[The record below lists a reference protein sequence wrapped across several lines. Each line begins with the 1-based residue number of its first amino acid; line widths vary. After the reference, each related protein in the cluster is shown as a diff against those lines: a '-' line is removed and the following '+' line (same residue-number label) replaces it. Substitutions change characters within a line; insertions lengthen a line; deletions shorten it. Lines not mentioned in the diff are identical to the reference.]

1 MALFFTTPTN
11 LQLVPPIFTV
21 SSFRES
27 FRRFAWNFAFLRHL
41 RFSARLMMADDV
53 FFAGTMFFLYIQLVI
68 HVYDNVC
75 MYIYYI
81 ILYIYIYVIW
91 CVYLSIIIFTN
102 ESHEIH
108 QVITCSKV
116 WKDSFPQFRGCFFQQ
131 PWFFWYQWDDHLKY
145 ETSKFFHLGPPLGQF
160 NTICRSRHGNFDRT
174 MVDTFDHEGL
184 FYAALL
190 CALQGSW
197 NRVVCLLKIKAAF
210 KVHWQV
216 FITLE

>member
-1 MALFFTTPTN
+1 M
-11 LQLVPPIFTV
+11 
-21 SSFRES
+21 
-27 FRRFAWNFAFLRHL
+27 
-41 RFSARLMMADDV
+41 
-53 FFAGTMFFLYIQLVI
+53 
-68 HVYDNVC
+68 HVY
-75 MYIYYI
+75 ILI
-81 ILYIYIYVIW
+81 ILYIYIYICYMM
-91 CVYLSIIIFTN
+91 CVSKYYNL
-102 ESHEIH
+102 H
-108 QVITCSKV
+108 QRITWNSSGYYVFKSV
-116 WKDSFPQFRGCFFQQ
+116 EGLFPQFRGCFFQQ